1 MQTPISMKAAL
12 AMFKEFPCK
21 RRFALLG
28 DMLELGE
35 LSREAHEE
43 LGRLAAESDLYC
55 LVTYGE
61 NAKRTAVVA
70 AGQGGQD
77 PPCQQLPRGSGC
89 SAEPDRAGDALL
101 EGKPRHGA
109 G

>member
-1 MQTPISMKAAL
+1 MCIRDR
-12 AMFKEFPCK
+12 FKEFPCK

-55 LVTYGE
+55 L
-61 NAKRTAVVA
+61 
-70 AGQGGQD
+70 
-77 PPCQQLPRGSGC
+77 C
-89 SAEPDRAGDALL
+89 LL
-101 EGKPRHGA
+101 YTSRCV
-109 G
+109 